1 MDKRIKGSI
10 LTYSDI
16 KNSKNLLGCFGY
28 FGDNPLDF
36 KNLDVSFYGQL
47 TEFPKGSFF
56 GTPDDTGGVK
66 EFLMFLPEMNVS
78 NELEDIPEE
87 IELPEPLDGELLKK
101 CYPSLNEESR
111 TIEERLSD
119 IEKELDELNYNII
132 ELNRLVRPL
141 ANDVSSLKFTSRDIL
156 KRLRELETH

>member
-1 MDKRIKGSI
+1 MDKRIKGPI
-10 LTYSDI
+10 LTSSDI
-16 KNSKNLLGCFGY
+16 KNFKNLLGCFGY

-36 KNLDVSFYGQL
+36 KDLDIAFYGQL

-56 GTPDDTGGVK
+56 GTSDSEGTR
-66 EFLMFLPEMNVS
+66 EFLMFLPEMSVS
-78 NELEDIPEE
+78 DELEEPPEE
-87 IELPEPLDGELLKK
+87 ISLDGELLTK
-101 CYPSLNEESR
+101 CYPSLNEESK

-141 ANDVSSLKFTSRDIL
+141 VNDVSTLKFTTGDVL
-156 KRLRELETH
+156 KRLRELESYK

>member
-36 KNLDVSFYGQL
+36 KDLDIAFYGQL

-56 GTPDDTGGVK
+56 GTPDSEGIR

-78 NELEDIPEE
+78 NELEDVPEE
-87 IELPEPLDGELLKK
+87 ISLDGELLTK
-101 CYPSLNEESR
+101 CYPSLNEEPK

-119 IEKELDELNYNII
+119 IEKELDELSYNII

-141 ANDVSSLKFTSRDIL
+141 VNDVSTLKFTSGDVL

>member
-1 MDKRIKGSI
+1 MDKRIKGTI
-10 LTYSDI
+10 LTSSDI
-16 KNSKNLLGCFGY
+16 KNSENLLGCFGY

-36 KNLDVSFYGQL
+36 KDLDIAFYGQL

-56 GTPDDTGGVK
+56 GTPDSEGVR

-78 NELEDIPEE
+78 DELEEPPEE
-87 IELPEPLDGELLKK
+87 ISLDGEFLTK
-101 CYPSLNEESR
+101 CYPSLNEVKEPK

-141 ANDVSSLKFTSRDIL
+141 VNDVNTLKFTTGDVL
-156 KRLRELETH
+156 KRLRELETYK

>member
-10 LTYSDI
+10 LTSSDI
-16 KNSKNLLGCFGY
+16 KNSESLLGCFGY

-36 KNLDVSFYGQL
+36 KDLDIAFYGQL

-56 GTPDDTGGVK
+56 GTPDSEGIK

-78 NELEDIPEE
+78 NELEEPPEE
-87 IELPEPLDGELLKK
+87 ISLNGEPLTK
-101 CYPSLNEESR
+101 CYPSLNEEPK

-141 ANDVSSLKFTSRDIL
+141 VNDVGTLKFTSNDIL
-156 KRLRELETH
+156 KRLRELENYK